1 MGKVIKIQ
9 INEKKGAK
17 PVVVETCTATAKV
30 GIAGDRHVAMD
41 KRDVCIYRKELLDWM
56 EKQEI
61 QGLCFPPHKENLLVE
76 GFADGEFLP
85 GKRLV
90 GEEVGL
96 EISDFP
102 EHCMPEECEFAKAGL
117 RCLLR
122 EEYQMASIIKSGAIR
137 TGEELTL
144 R

>member
-61 QGLCFPPHKENLLVE
+61 QGLSLIH
-76 GFADGEFLP
+76 
-85 GKRLV
+85 
-90 GEEVGL
+90 
-96 EISDFP
+96 I
-102 EHCMPEECEFAKAGL
+102 
-117 RCLLR
+117 
-122 EEYQMASIIKSGAIR
+122 
-137 TGEELTL
+137 
-144 R
+144 